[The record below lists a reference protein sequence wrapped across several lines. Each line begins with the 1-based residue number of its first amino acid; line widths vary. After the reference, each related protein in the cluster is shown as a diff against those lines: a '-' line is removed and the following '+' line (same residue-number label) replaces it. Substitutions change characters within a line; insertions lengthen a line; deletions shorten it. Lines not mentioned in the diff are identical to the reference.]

1 LQLFKSDIFMTLS
14 FHVVYKSL
22 QSSKSY
28 HGWNQLFVQ
37 LRITGTRKEEK
48 ECLYFEKKTK
58 KTKSVMLYPNKLPYI
73 YVELHASGAHNAPEI
88 LYSDDEWN
96 RLSPFPYL
104 TRRL

>member
-1 LQLFKSDIFMTLS
+1 
-14 FHVVYKSL
+14 
-22 QSSKSY
+22 
-28 HGWNQLFVQ
+28 
-37 LRITGTRKEEK
+37 
-48 ECLYFEKKTK
+48 
-58 KTKSVMLYPNKLPYI
+58 MLYPNKLPYI